1 MSSHPLS
8 ISTSTPERPGAAKPT
23 EAESLGTM
31 TERKNWIGAVKD
43 EWQMFSDRA
52 EDYTIG
58 LPIGFGA
65 SSTVFQATFHP
76 HGRPPIEVALKV
88 LDLDRLPPKSLK
100 LLTQETQL
108 MSLSKHPNVLR
119 VRGSWIKGHKLY
131 IALRLMRKGSVA
143 DIMKYSFPDGVEEEI
158 IRCILKQALEGLNY
172 LHVNGCIHRDI
183 KSANLL
189 VDDDGTV
196 LLGDLGVAANLDDD
210 EPSITASTGEGIKVT
225 NASSKNG
232 APVARHPPLSKR
244 RGKRKSF
251 VGTPCWMAPEVI
263 SQKHYDA
270 KADIW
275 SLGITALELARGRA
289 PHSREPPFKALMKI
303 LQEKSPTVDREN
315 GAHKYSKAFKE
326 LVDSCLDKDPSK
338 RPTAEE
344 LLELPFFKGAKKA
357 SYLVGTLLTGLPP
370 LVHRQERRR
379 APSIHSSF
387 HHMESWDFNPTAAGD
402 PLSHHS
408 SGSHG
413 SIPQHGVFG
422 MGDIN
427 ISGKEEY
434 RQHIRENASIDDIHA
449 ENDAYLAEPESGN
462 LAVPREPVITEYGT
476 PLTPVPA
483 SPVPAPIIS
492 PDAAALLLPPPA
504 ISPGA
509 VAPSDSAS
517 SPQSLNGTSPR
528 SPNLVGHTSGSSR
541 ASSPV
546 PDTPPPPSGFWK
558 RLAKS
563 SGGGKQ
569 SKREKMV
576 GAMSGL
582 LERTASR
589 GSGIGSQGKSK
600 WS

>member
-1 MSSHPLS
+1 MSSHRLP
-8 ISTSTPERPGAAKPT
+8 TFTTPKHLGAATPT
-23 EAESLGTM
+23 EAEPLGTFTTM
-31 TERKNWIGAVKD
+31 AEHKKWIGAVKD
-43 EWQMFSDRA
+43 EWEMFSDRA
-52 EDYTIG
+52 DDYTVG

-65 SSTVFQATFHP
+65 SSTVYQATFHP
-76 HGRPPIEVALKV
+76 RGRPPVEVALKV
-88 LDLDRLPPKSLK
+88 LDLDRLPQKSLK

-143 DIMKYSFPDGVEEEI
+143 DIMKYSFPDGMEEEV

-210 EPSITASTGEGIKVT
+210 EPFAVASATEGIKVT
-225 NASSKNG
+225 NAIPKSG
-232 APVARHPPLSKR
+232 APVVRHPPLSRR

-289 PHSREPPFKALMKI
+289 PHSRDPPFKVLMKI
-303 LQEKSPTVDREN
+303 LQEASPTVDREN

-326 LVDSCLDKDPSK
+326 LVDWCLEKDPSK
-338 RPTAEE
+338 RPTAQE

-370 LVHRQERRR
+370 LAHRQERRR
-379 APSIHSSF
+379 APSVHSSF

-402 PLSHHS
+402 PLSHRT

-413 SIPQHGVFG
+413 SISQHGVFG

-427 ISGKEEY
+427 TAGKEEY
-434 RQHIRENASIDDIHA
+434 RQHIRDNASTDDMHH
-449 ENDAYLAEPESGN
+449 ENDGYTAEPESEVLMIPEEQVVVYPG
-462 LAVPREPVITEYGT
+462 A
-476 PLTPVPA
+476 PLTPVQA
-483 SPVPAPIIS
+483 SPLPTPMAPAEATS
-492 PDAAALLLPPPA
+492 LLLPPPA
-504 ISPGA
+504 ISPEA
-509 VAPSDSAS
+509 KSPSDLGSS
-517 SPQSLNGTSPR
+517 PRYLSGTSPQS
-528 SPNLVGHTSGSSR
+528 PNLAGPTSGSSR
-541 ASSPV
+541 ASSPT
-546 PDTPPPPSGFWK
+546 PGTPPPPSGFWK
-558 RLAKS
+558 RLAKG
-563 SGGGKQ
+563 SGAGKT
-569 SKREKMV
+569 SKREKVV
-576 GAMSGL
+576 GVVNHL

-589 GSGIGSQGKSK
+589 SSGITGKSK
-600 WS
+600 

>member
-1 MSSHPLS
+1 M
-8 ISTSTPERPGAAKPT
+8 A
-23 EAESLGTM
+23 
-31 TERKNWIGAVKD
+31 ERKNWIGAVKD

-52 EDYTIG
+52 DDYTIG

-65 SSTVFQATFHP
+65 SSTVYQATFHP
-76 HGRPPIEVALKV
+76 RGRPPVET
-88 LDLDRLPPKSLK
+88 PQKSLK

-108 MSLSKHPNVLR
+108 MSLSKHPN

-143 DIMKYSFPDGVEEEI
+143 DIMKYSFPDGMEEEV

-210 EPSITASTGEGIKVT
+210 EPSAAASTTDGIKVT
-225 NASSKNG
+225 NAISKSG
-232 APVARHPPLSKR
+232 APAARHPPLSRR

-275 SLGITALELARGRA
+275 SLGITAIELARGRA
-289 PHSREPPFKALMKI
+289 PHSREPPFKVLMKI
-303 LQEKSPTVDREN
+303 LQEASPTIDREN

-326 LVDSCLDKDPSK
+326 FVDSCLEKDPSK

-370 LVHRQERRR
+370 LAHRQERRR
-379 APSIHSSF
+379 APSVHSSF
-387 HHMESWDFNPTAAGD
+387 HHMESWDFNPTATGD
-402 PLSHHS
+402 PLTHRT

-422 MGDIN
+422 MGNIN
-427 ISGKEEY
+427 TTGREEY
-434 RQHIRENASIDDIHA
+434 KQHLRDNASTDHIYLD
-449 ENDAYLAEPESGN
+449 NDGYTAEPESDI
-462 LAVPREPVITEYGT
+462 LAVPEEPIMADYSS
-476 PLTPVPA
+476 PLSPVPA
-483 SPVPAPIIS
+483 SPLPAPMAAS
-492 PDAAALLLPPPA
+492 DATPLLLPPSA
-504 ISPGA
+504 LSP
-509 VAPSDSAS
+509 PSDLAS
-517 SPQSLNGTSPR
+517 SPRSFNGTSPK
-528 SPNLVGHTSGSSR
+528 SPNLAGATSGSSR
-541 ASSPV
+541 ASSPT
-546 PDTPPPPSGFWK
+546 PGTPPPPNGFWK
-558 RLAKS
+558 RLAK
-563 SGGGKQ
+563 GGTGKA
-569 SKREKMV
+569 SKRDKV
-576 GAMSGL
+576 AGVVSNF
-582 LERTASR
+582 LERTTSR
-589 GSGIGSQGKSK
+589 SSTTQGKSK
-600 WS
+600 